1 MISLKLSIKLLKSQI
16 VITILSLSKDIH
28 KEDSKAQ
35 QGLGREKEVKEDLKE
50 IQGKLIIL
58 HIIDIITTRDKV
70 YIFYNKF

>member
-1 MISLKLSIKLLKSQI
+1 MISLKLSIKLLKGPI
-16 VITILSLSKDIH
+16 VITILSLSKDIL

-70 YIFYNKF
+70 YMFYNKF